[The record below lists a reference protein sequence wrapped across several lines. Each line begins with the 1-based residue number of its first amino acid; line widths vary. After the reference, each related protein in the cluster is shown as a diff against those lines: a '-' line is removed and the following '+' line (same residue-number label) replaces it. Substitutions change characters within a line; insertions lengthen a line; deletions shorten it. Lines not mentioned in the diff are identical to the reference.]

1 MFSSSALGDVVTT
14 LLPTMPP
21 RTARL
26 FAALRSLRPVHA
38 APCLAAAV
46 GCALLYT
53 GAESARLGRWA
64 NPFLVHAHSQA
75 QPVFRVDPETSIEF
89 PVTLSLAT
97 PSPPLTLVGLGV
109 RKVSFLKIKVY
120 SAGFYLQEGATR
132 CLHHIPGWA
141 NFTAQHLLTPP
152 SPSPA
157 GETAPQLSGE
167 ALMANLLDQ
176 RIACAVRIVP
186 NRNTDFGHLRDAFT
200 RALIGRQKLERAKG
214 TLSEADEA
222 RITEAIQTLK
232 TFFPA
237 QTVHKGKSVTLLRPP
252 EGGIVV
258 EFEGAILGKL
268 NDPWIGKHLILT
280 YFADSGAVSDKLKE
294 DVAKGLEGFA
304 NNKQGAWGQ

>member
-1 MFSSSALGDVVTT
+1 
-14 LLPTMPP
+14 MPP

-26 FAALRSLRPVHA
+26 FATLRCLRPAYVV
-38 APCLAAAV
+38 PCLAAAV
-46 GCALLYT
+46 GGAVLYA
-53 GAESARLGRWA
+53 GAEPVRLGRWE
-64 NPFLVHAHSQA
+64 NPLLVHAHSHP

-89 PVTLSLAT
+89 PLSLPLAT

-120 SAGFYLQEGATR
+120 SAGFYLQDGATR

-141 NFTAQHLLTPP
+141 TFTAQHLLTAP

-157 GETAPQLSGE
+157 GETAAPQLSGE

-214 TLSEADEA
+214 ALSEADEA
-222 RITEAIQTLK
+222 RISEAIQTLK

-252 EGGIVV
+252 DGGIVV

-268 NDPWIGKHLILT
+268 NDSWIGKQLILT
-280 YFADSGAVSDKLKE
+280 YFADNGAVSDKLKE
-294 DVAKGLEGFA
+294 DVAKGLEGFT
-304 NNKQGAWGQ
+304 NKQGAWGQ

>member
-1 MFSSSALGDVVTT
+1 
-14 LLPTMPP
+14 MPP

-26 FAALRSLRPVHA
+26 FAILRSLRPVHA
-38 APCLAAAV
+38 APYLAAAV
-46 GCALLYT
+46 GGTLLYA
-53 GAESARLGRWA
+53 GAESVRLGRWE
-64 NPFLVHAHSQA
+64 NPLLVHAHSHP

-89 PVTLSLAT
+89 PLSLPLAT
-97 PSPPLTLVGLGV
+97 PSPTLTLVGLGV

-120 SAGFYLQEGATR
+120 SAGFYLQDGATR

-141 NFTAQHLLTPP
+141 TFTAQHLLTAP

-157 GETAPQLSGE
+157 GETAAPQLSGE

-214 TLSEADEA
+214 ALSEADEV

-258 EFEGAILGKL
+258 EFEGTILGKL
-268 NDPWIGKHLILT
+268 NDPWIGKQLILT
-280 YFADSGAVSDKLKE
+280 YFADNGAVSDKLKE
-294 DVAKGLEGFA
+294 DVAKGLEGFT
-304 NNKQGAWGQ
+304 NKQRAGGQ

>member
-1 MFSSSALGDVVTT
+1 
-14 LLPTMPP
+14 MPP

-26 FAALRSLRPVHA
+26 FAILRSLRPVHA

-46 GCALLYT
+46 GGTLLYA
-53 GAESARLGRWA
+53 GAESVRLGRWE
-64 NPFLVHAHSQA
+64 NPLLVHAHSHP

-89 PVTLSLAT
+89 PLSLPLAT
-97 PSPPLTLVGLGV
+97 PSPTLTLVGLGV

-120 SAGFYLQEGATR
+120 SAGFYLQDGATR

-141 NFTAQHLLTPP
+141 TFTAQHLLTAP

-157 GETAPQLSGE
+157 GETAAPQLSGE

-214 TLSEADEA
+214 ALSEADEV

-258 EFEGAILGKL
+258 EFEGTILGKL
-268 NDPWIGKHLILT
+268 NDPWIGKQLILT
-280 YFADSGAVSDKLKE
+280 YFADNGAVSDKLKE
-294 DVAKGLEGFA
+294 DVAKGLEGFT
-304 NNKQGAWGQ
+304 NKQRAGGQ